1 MTKAWRDGFS
11 AAARGARTCAIQH
24 GKTGTVIEMITS
36 VMLVEGGYL
45 HTMKLLIERA
55 TDTVDPE
62 AEQRRRKG
70 ILSRSLRRLGDFLF
84 GW

>member
-1 MTKAWRDGFS
+1 MLF
-11 AAARGARTCAIQH
+11 ARGRLDRDARRLHRIQRAT
-24 GKTGTVIEMITS
+24 TGIVIEIEDH

-45 HTMKLLIERA
+45 HSMKMLIEKA
-55 TDTVDPE
+55 TETPDAVVVRP
-62 AEQRRRKG
+62 AKRG